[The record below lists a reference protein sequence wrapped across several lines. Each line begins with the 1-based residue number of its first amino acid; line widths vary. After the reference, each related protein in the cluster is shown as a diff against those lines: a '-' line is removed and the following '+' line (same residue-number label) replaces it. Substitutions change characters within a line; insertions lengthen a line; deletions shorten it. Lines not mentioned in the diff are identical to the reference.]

1 MGSPKNQIAP
11 SGEGLPIITSFSF
24 QGTEFLVVKSR
35 TRRSGQLEVV
45 GVLKIDG
52 QKFAVGRRSI
62 VPPADDALA
71 ALSPR
76 ELEIARCIAAGYQTK
91 AIAQRLRISYYTVRV
106 HVGRI
111 YCKLGLHKQ
120 TELAS
125 WISANYGRQRIDCP
139 PLAPMRQMGR
149 VEEGEISGSS

>member
-1 MGSPKNQIAP
+1 M
-11 SGEGLPIITSFSF
+11 ERDCVVV
-24 QGTEFLVVKSR
+24 EFNAR
-35 TRRSGQLEVV
+35 ENEQLEII
-45 GVLKIDG
+45 GTLTING
-52 QKFAVGRRSI
+52 QKFAVTYGSDS
-62 VPPADDALA
+62 PPEHDALA

-125 WISANYGRQRIDCP
+125 WISAHYGRQRIGD
-139 PLAPMRQMGR
+139 
-149 VEEGEISGSS
+149 

>member
-1 MGSPKNQIAP
+1 MSSPSDQFIPCQSIEELPFIAK
-11 SGEGLPIITSFSF
+11 FSVH
-24 QGTEFLVVKSR
+24 GTDCVVVEFDPR
-35 TRRSGQLEVV
+35 ENEQLEII
-45 GVLKIDG
+45 GTLTING
-52 QKFAVGRRSI
+52 QKFAVTYVCS
-62 VPPADDALA
+62 PPEHDALA

-91 AIAQRLRISYYTVRV
+91 AIAQRLRISYYTERV

-125 WISANYGRQRIDCP
+125 WISAHYGRQRI
-139 PLAPMRQMGR
+139 GN
-149 VEEGEISGSS
+149 

>member
-1 MGSPKNQIAP
+1 MSSPSDRFVPCQSIEDLQSIAK
-11 SGEGLPIITSFSF
+11 FSVH
-24 QGTEFLVVKSR
+24 GTECVVVEFNAR
-35 TRRSGQLEVV
+35 ENEQLEII
-45 GVLKIDG
+45 GTLTIKG
-52 QKFAVGRRSI
+52 RKFAVACGSDS
-62 VPPADDALA
+62 PPADDALA

-125 WISANYGRQRIDCP
+125 WISAHYGRQRI
-139 PLAPMRQMGR
+139 GN
-149 VEEGEISGSS
+149 

>member
-1 MGSPKNQIAP
+1 MPSSPNDQFTE
-11 SGEGLPIITSFSF
+11 SGQDARTVANFAV
-24 QGTEFLVVKSR
+24 QGTEYVVINPR
-35 TRRSGQLEVV
+35 ARGDGRLEVV
-45 GVLKIDG
+45 GELKIDG
-52 QKFAVGRRSI
+52 KKFAIGRCSNHG
-62 VPPADDALA
+62 AGEDALGV
-71 ALSPR
+71 LSPR

-125 WISANYGRQRIDCP
+125 WISAHYGRQHID
-139 PLAPMRQMGR
+139 
-149 VEEGEISGSS
+149 

>member
-1 MGSPKNQIAP
+1 MSSPSDQFIPCQSIEELPFIAK
-11 SGEGLPIITSFSF
+11 FSVH
-24 QGTEFLVVKSR
+24 GTDCVVVEFDPR
-35 TRRSGQLEVV
+35 ENEQLEII
-45 GVLKIDG
+45 GTLTING
-52 QKFAVGRRSI
+52 QKFAVTYGSDS
-62 VPPADDALA
+62 PPEHDALA

-125 WISANYGRQRIDCP
+125 WISAHYGRQRI
-139 PLAPMRQMGR
+139 GN
-149 VEEGEISGSS
+149 